1 MPAASTFPVRSACR
15 PQRSPAAACGRISGG
30 LLWAVVLLAAAGAL
44 LWLGTASVRDQ
55 RDPAL
60 SGDRRAYARATG
72 GIMTPVGVAPPM
84 AFSDGPGRVAVAD
97 ALALAGG
104 DHAAAVARLGPPD
117 LVLGGDQPRP
127 VALWWNA
134 IIPAQRD
141 DTQPPALHCRLD
153 LAATAGQPLAAARVV
168 RIACVGALAAELHTS
183 SPR

>member
-1 MPAASTFPVRSACR
+1 MPAASTYPVRSACR
-15 PQRSPAAACGRISGG
+15 LQRSPAAACGRISGG
-30 LLWAVVLLAAAGAL
+30 LLWAVVLLAAAGAS
-44 LWLGTASVRDQ
+44 LWLGTAGVRDQ

-72 GIMTPVGVAPPM
+72 GIITPAGVAMPV
-84 AFSDGPGRVAVAD
+84 AFSDGPGRVTVAD

-104 DHAAAVARLGPPD
+104 GQAAAAARLGTPD

-134 IIPAQRD
+134 IIPARRD

-153 LAATAGQPLAAARVV
+153 LAAAPGRPLADARVTRV
-168 RIACVGALAAELHTS
+168 ACVGALAAELHTS
-183 SPR
+183 GPR